1 MARMDPTVF
10 AFAAP
15 RVAAAALRATSSQ
28 AASNG
33 TGHAASRVAAMD
45 IHATSPKGASNG
57 TARAAS
63 GARPLGVL
71 ALQGGFEAHAEA
83 LRALGHEVLLVRS
96 ARALD
101 ACGGLVLPGGESTV
115 MLKML
120 AEAGLRASLAV
131 FVASGRPVLATCAG
145 LILSAARVLDPEQP
159 SFGFLDVTVRRNG
172 WGRQLA
178 SFEAR
183 DDGDEIPVVAIRA
196 PRIVDVGPRVRVLA
210 TLRGE
215 PILVREANVTGA
227 TFHPELT
234 SDLTVH
240 ASVFGYAGERAE
252 PMRRALRVA

>member
-1 MARMDPTVF
+1 MARLEPTTYVPPGS
-10 AFAAP
+10 FAAP
-15 RVAAAALRATSSQ
+15 PVFTRALAASPSL

-33 TGHAASRVAAMD
+33 ARRSAPGPASRESGRA
-45 IHATSPKGASNG
+45 SPEG
-57 TARAAS
+57 
-63 GARPLGVL
+63 RPIGVL
-71 ALQGGFEAHAEA
+71 ALQGGFEAHATA
-83 LRALGHEVLLVRS
+83 LRALGHEVVLVRS

-120 AEAGLRASLAV
+120 EEAGLRASLAV

-145 LILSAARVLDPEQP
+145 LILAAARVLDPEQP
-159 SFGFLDVTVRRNG
+159 SFAFLDVTVRRNA

-178 SFEAR
+178 SFEAK

-215 PILVREANVTGA
+215 PILVREENVTGA

-234 SDLTVH
+234 RDLTVH
-240 ASVFGYAGERAE
+240 ASVFGRAMERPEYAAARTVFECASSSFSS
-252 PMRRALRVA
+252 